1 MALLVEEMEVDTP
14 DSDRVPVTIITGF
27 LGSGKTT
34 LLNHILTATHGKKI
48 AVVENEFGDVSIDDA
63 LIARNSHFT
72 DDEEIVEVLNGCI
85 CCSVRGDLVKI
96 LEKLAARTRAG
107 ELALD
112 GIIIET
118 TGMADPAPVAQ
129 TFLVHDEIAEFARL
143 DGIVT
148 LVDAKHV
155 ERHLNAKKPK
165 GVVNE
170 ASAQVAFADRLL
182 LNKTD
187 LVKPREL
194 ERVEARL
201 RGLNP
206 FAPIVRC
213 RQSTVSVDSV
223 LGIHGFDLQRALQAS
238 PQLLNVDALP
248 TQHDASVGS
257 VSLDQGAPRHMRTV
271 LPGALD
277 LELAQ
282 NWIQEL
288 LTTQG
293 EDIFRMKG
301 VLNIAH
307 AAERF
312 VFHAVHMSFS
322 GTFEAPWAD
331 DEPRQSKMVFIGK
344 NLDGAALAA
353 SFNDCRAT
361 PESLQAKAEALR
373 FALGDEVECKT
384 GADEWSAGEVVALMY
399 RADEMLPG
407 LVAPYKVR
415 LDDEGGHG
423 HAEGR
428 CVWVPADDEELIR
441 SRRRRSARLR
451 PPPHVCDPN
460 DHEHSHDHDGDDAV
474 CESCDGHEHG
484 HAHVQ

>member
-1 MALLVEEMEVDTP
+1 M
-14 DSDRVPVTIITGF
+14 
-27 LGSGKTT
+27 
-34 LLNHILTATHGKKI
+34 
-48 AVVENEFGDVSIDDA
+48 
-63 LIARNSHFT
+63 
-72 DDEEIVEVLNGCI
+72 
-85 CCSVRGDLVKI
+85 
-96 LEKLAARTRAG
+96 
-107 ELALD
+107 
-112 GIIIET
+112 
-118 TGMADPAPVAQ
+118 
-129 TFLVHDEIAEFARL
+129 
-143 DGIVT
+143 
-148 LVDAKHV
+148 
-155 ERHLNAKKPK
+155 
-165 GVVNE
+165 
-170 ASAQVAFADRLL
+170 
-182 LNKTD
+182 
-187 LVKPREL
+187 
-194 ERVEARL
+194 
-201 RGLNP
+201 
-206 FAPIVRC
+206 RC

-288 LTTQG
+288 LNTQG

-301 VLNIAH
+301 VINIAH

-322 GTFEAPWAD
+322 GTFEAPWGD

-361 PESLQAKAEALR
+361 PESLQAKVEALR

-384 GADEWSAGEVVALMY
+384 GADEWAAGEVVALMY